1 MRMIKNMV
9 AVACCVVACS
19 IGSVC
24 AQTGAQR
31 VSGENYRELQN
42 LASAYKDAGKYPLA
56 DSIYS
61 EMIPLAKQ
69 FYGESS
75 LEYSN
80 VLIGLGKLRIER
92 QLFAGV
98 DDMIKTA
105 LNIRKQVA
113 GENSM
118 EYAEALNASGKY
130 YTFTGKVDSAE
141 SALLKASETQLKLKG
156 PDDFSYIL
164 SLIDLGTL
172 KLVARKYQEA
182 EQYFKRSVELGCKE
196 AEPLSFGGIFCLST
210 LYATMGRYPEAKNQV
225 EQYLAAINGVYPKE
239 HPNYIAALTNLSSL
253 QVILNEHDKAEQTL
267 SELLKLCMTTFGEKH
282 SYYIHILN
290 NLSGLYSQ
298 RGKYEKAEPL
308 AEKALSI
315 RKDLF
320 GENHPE
326 VISSL
331 NNLASLYLRTGN
343 YAKATQTA
351 TEAIG
356 IIGRTTGKSSIEY
369 IRLCNVLASIHIRQK
384 EFEQAYPLLMQA
396 DSLLTTIEGGHAEL
410 ELAILHNLNSVLFN
424 IDSIEE
430 NVLEERLIEV
440 IEKKKRLVGE
450 NDSYYQSVSNLASFY
465 DEKEK
470 HAQARALYDSLLT
483 DVEQNIGTESLL
495 YHNILLNSSINYEL
509 MDSIRQAR
517 LSFESY
523 LQLSKDRVRSN
534 FSYMP
539 ENERELY
546 WKTLNDHIKRC
557 QSFADRYKAKD
568 PALGYL
574 AYNCELFSK
583 NLLLSS
589 SQTVRQAILGS
600 NDDRLIANWNKL
612 TAFKNNP
619 ENHADSIRILEKELL
634 TGSKEYRRRES
645 DFSITW
651 EEVARS
657 LETDEAAI
665 EFITYEQ
672 PDTNGKTERI
682 YAALVLR
689 PNGSQAQISLLTICN
704 EALLKQTLQSFD
716 YDFEKIYSLVWD
728 SIDKE
733 LTGIKRIYLSPAGL
747 LNSVPFAAIK
757 NNGKYISDQYSI
769 HTVLS
774 TKDVISLKNDSTH
787 SSNGHAVLFGGAD
800 FGLPASELQA
810 YQKERGQ
817 GFDYLPGSKQ
827 EVERIS
833 KILSKLNWKV
843 SAYMDDQATETNL
856 KSCVYRDSPA
866 LLHIST
872 HGYYFPLAN
881 EPDRKDTRS
890 GSTGSSKF
898 YKLSDNPFM
907 RCGLLFSGANTAWS
921 GQKPAETTDDGILTA
936 HEISNLQLA
945 YTELVVLSACETGL
959 GDVDYSEGVYGLQ
972 RAFRLAGAKSM
983 IVSLWKVADKDALE
997 FMVKFYREWAICK
1010 NKKEAFD
1017 KTQESMRKKHEEVR
1031 KWAGFILIE

>member
-1 MRMIKNMV
+1 MRMIKIM
-9 AVACCVVACS
+9 AAACCMVVCS
-19 IGSVC
+19 IGLVC
-24 AQTGAQR
+24 AQTGTQVA
-31 VSGENYRELQN
+31 SGEHYKELEN
-42 LASAYKDAGKYPLA
+42 LASAYKDAGKYSLS
-56 DSIYS
+56 DSIYNV
-61 EMIPLAKQ
+61 MIPISKQ
-69 FYGESS
+69 IYGEPSI
-75 LEYSN
+75 EYSN
-80 VLIGLGKLRIER
+80 VLIALGKLRIER
-92 QLFAGV
+92 QLFTGV
-98 DDMIKTA
+98 EDMIKTA
-105 LNIRKQVA
+105 LDIRKQVA

-118 EYAEALNASGKY
+118 EYAEALNALGKF

-141 SALLKASETQLKLKG
+141 SALLKASETQRKLNG
-156 PDDFSYIL
+156 SDDFSYIL

-182 EQYFKRSVELGCKE
+182 EQYFKRSVELGCKK
-196 AEPLSFGGIFCLST
+196 AEPLTYGGIFCLST

-225 EQYLAAINGVYPKE
+225 EYYLAAINGVYPKE

-282 SYYIHILN
+282 SYYIHTLN

-298 RGKYEKAEPL
+298 RGQYEKAEPL

-315 RKDLF
+315 RKALY
-320 GENHPE
+320 GPNHPE
-326 VISSL
+326 VISGL
-331 NNLASLYLRTGN
+331 NNLSSLYLRTGN
-343 YAKATQTA
+343 YAKAMQTA
-351 TEAIG
+351 TEAIE

-384 EFEQAYPLLMQA
+384 EFGQAYPLLMQA
-396 DSLLTTIEGGHAEL
+396 DSILSTIEGGHPEL
-410 ELAILHNLNSVLFN
+410 ELAILHNLNNVLFN

-430 NVLEERLIEV
+430 NVLEERLTKV

-470 HAQARALYDSLLT
+470 HAQARTLYDSLLT

-517 LSFESY
+517 LFFESY

-534 FSYMP
+534 FAYMP

-546 WKTLNDHIKRC
+546 WKTLNKHIKRC
-557 QSFADRYKAKD
+557 QSFADRYKDRD

-583 NLLLSS
+583 NLLLGS

-600 NDDRLIANWNKL
+600 NNDRLIANWNKL
-612 TAFKNNP
+612 TAFKSNP
-619 ENHADSIRILEKELL
+619 ENHADDSIRILEKEVLA
-634 TGSKEYRRRES
+634 GSKEYRRREN

-657 LETDEAAI
+657 LESDEAAI
-665 EFITYEQ
+665 EFITYEL
-672 PDTNGKTERI
+672 PDPNGKMERI

-689 PNGSQAQISLLTICN
+689 PNGSQAQLSLLTICN
-704 EALLKQTLQSFD
+704 ETLLKQTLQSFD
-716 YDFEKIYSLVWD
+716 YDFEKIYPLVWETV
-728 SIDKE
+728 DKE

-747 LNSVPFAAIK
+747 LNSIPFAAIK
-757 NNGKYISDQYSI
+757 NKGKYISDQYSI

-774 TKDVISLKNDSTH
+774 TKDVISLKNDSPQP
-787 SSNGHAVLFGGAD
+787 SNGHAVLFGGAD

-810 YQKERGQ
+810 RQKERGQ

-827 EVERIS
+827 EVEKIS
-833 KILSKLNWKV
+833 NILSKLNWNV
-843 SAYMDDQATETNL
+843 SAYIDDQATETNL
-856 KSCVYRDSPA
+856 KSCVNRDSPA

-872 HGYYFPLAN
+872 HGYYFPLAT
-881 EPDRKDTRS
+881 EPDRKDARL
-890 GSTGSSKF
+890 GSTGASKF
-898 YKLSDNPFM
+898 YKQSDHPFM
-907 RCGLLFSGANTAWS
+907 RCGLLFSGANTAWN
-921 GQKPAETTDDGILTA
+921 GLKPAEATDDGILTA
-936 HEISNLQLA
+936 HEISNLRLA
-945 YTELVVLSACETGL
+945 DTELVVLSACETGL

-972 RAFRLAGAKSM
+972 RAFRLAGTKSM

-997 FMVKFYREWAICK
+997 FMVKFYRQWGICK

-1017 KTQESMRKKHEEVR
+1017 KTQEIMRKKHEEVR